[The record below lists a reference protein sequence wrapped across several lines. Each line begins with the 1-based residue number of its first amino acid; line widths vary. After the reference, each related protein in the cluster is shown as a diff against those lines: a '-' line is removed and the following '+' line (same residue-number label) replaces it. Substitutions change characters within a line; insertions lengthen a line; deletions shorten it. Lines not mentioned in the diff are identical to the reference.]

1 MPTYIGCHTDN
12 FFEQKVEILSPKNFP
27 HIDLAMKHLLSLE
40 NFQETQEDYTRI
52 DLENIFNCNK
62 FERAEICKLPVE
74 KSILSV
80 YWILFQ
86 FRTSSTNIYKTVE
99 NLDFPD
105 KKVECDTIIYID
117 NTLLMAPKKM
127 WH

>member
-1 MPTYIGCHTDN
+1 MGCHTDN

-62 FERAEICKLPVE
+62 FERAIFVSFQLKSQFCLFIGFCSSLGPAAQIFTKLL
-74 KSILSV
+74 KISISLIRKLNV
-80 YWILFQ
+80 TQ
-86 FRTSSTNIYKTVE
+86 
-99 NLDFPD
+99 
-105 KKVECDTIIYID
+105 
-117 NTLLMAPKKM
+117 
-127 WH
+127 